1 LTRLFFYEILLSII
15 GTTAILVE
23 ILLFCP
29 KLRLVG
35 SWQRAVGKGQ
45 SLSIMVFGVSL
56 DSGISQTENSNDIT
70 LPY

>member
-1 LTRLFFYEILLSII
+1 LLSII

-35 SWQRAVGKGQ
+35 SWQRAV
-45 SLSIMVFGVSL
+45 LIHYGVWGFL
-56 DSGISQTENSNDIT
+56 RQRNQPNRK
-70 LPY
+70 